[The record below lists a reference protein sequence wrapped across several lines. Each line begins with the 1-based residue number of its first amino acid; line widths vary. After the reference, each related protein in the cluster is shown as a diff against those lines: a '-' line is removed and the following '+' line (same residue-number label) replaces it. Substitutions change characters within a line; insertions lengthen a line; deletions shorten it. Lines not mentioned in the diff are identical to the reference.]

1 MRFQPI
7 EFQETKGAAAILHV
21 VQYFLEMP
29 AYPLP
34 KFPIPVEL
42 DFGYLG
48 QREMTLTLGGRARPV
63 GVGIHYPG
71 SGQYLAKYSVYGK
84 VGVADPVH
92 DIDPVEYLDD
102 GAYGSVEQ
110 RQRAFARWIGHG
122 AFFGGY
128 VRLYHDGRVD
138 TQAEVAIMTDRQERR
153 AFRRSSG
160 RELFEEH
167 NLQTFAQQTPSPES
181 VALPRQ
187 I

>member
-1 MRFQPI
+1 MRFQSI
-7 EFQETKGAAAILHV
+7 ELQEAKGTEAVLHV
-21 VQYFLEMP
+21 VRYFLERP
-29 AYPLP
+29 EYPLP

-48 QREMTLTLGGRARPV
+48 QREMTLTLGGRSRPV
-63 GVGIHYPG
+63 GVGIHYPD
-71 SGQYLAKYSVYGK
+71 SDRYLAKYSVYGK
-84 VGVADPVH
+84 VGVVDPVH
-92 DIDPVEYLDD
+92 DIDTVEYLDD

-110 RQRAFARWIGHG
+110 RQYAFARWIGHG

-138 TQAEVAIMTDRQERR
+138 TQAEVAIMTDRQELRE
-153 AFRRSSG
+153 FRKSSG

-167 NLQTFAQQTPSPES
+167 NLQTFAPQILSPES